1 MTRSFRSFRFVGGLM
16 ACFLAGAS
24 VQAESPAFNPNFH
37 YFIGGQV
44 VGERGFILGDPA
56 NWSIELID
64 LAGHS
69 ANKKV
74 KVQPENYQGKNDAL
88 HIVWSKAKMNG
99 QIALYGPPI
108 NLAAVRDQATLVF
121 DVKVE
126 RKPTQDVTLAMD
138 CGWPCRGSFNAA
150 NVLRKFPKGEW
161 RYFSLPLNCIRGEGY
176 DPSKINGV
184 FLMATEGA
192 LELSVANI
200 RIERLAEG
208 EKGCVD

>member
-1 MTRSFRSFRFVGGLM
+1 MTCSVRSFRYFSGL
-16 ACFLAGAS
+16 LAGLLVGALA
-24 VQAESPAFNPNFH
+24 QADGPQLNPNFH
-37 YFIGGQV
+37 YFVAGQV
-44 VGERGFILGDPA
+44 VGERGFVLGDPA

-74 KVQPENYQGKNDAL
+74 KVQPEDYQGTKDAL
-88 HIVWSKAKMNG
+88 HIVWSRAKMNG
-99 QIALYGPPI
+99 QIGLYGTPI

-126 RKPTQDVTLAMD
+126 RKPTKDVTLAMD

-150 NVLRKFPKGEW
+150 NVLRKLPMGEW
-161 RYFSLPLNCIRGEGY
+161 RYFSLPLNCIRGNNY

-184 FLMATEGA
+184 FMMATEGA